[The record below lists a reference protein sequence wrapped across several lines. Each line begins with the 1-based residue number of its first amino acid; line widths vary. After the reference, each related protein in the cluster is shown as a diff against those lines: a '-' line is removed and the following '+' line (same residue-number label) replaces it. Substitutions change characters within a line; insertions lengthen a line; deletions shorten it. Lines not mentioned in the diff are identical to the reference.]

1 MMVSRQ
7 SRIIGGNLRDG
18 CGTIDAGS
26 ACRFDP
32 LCRGFGAQGDGREGM
47 RIRAP
52 KDFWAGVMFGGFA
65 VVALLAARGYSVG
78 TAGKMGPG
86 YFPLLLG
93 GLLGVL
99 AALLIGRSIVLD
111 GEPLPRFQVLPIAV
125 IAVAVCLFGFFIEP
139 FGLIVALAVL
149 TVLSAWAGPQFRLPE
164 ALALTV
170 ALIVFSVGV
179 FVYALG
185 LPIPIWPSGWPSN
198 WPSM

>member
-1 MMVSRQ
+1 
-7 SRIIGGNLRDG
+7 
-18 CGTIDAGS
+18 
-26 ACRFDP
+26 
-32 LCRGFGAQGDGREGM
+32 M

-65 VVALLAARGYSVG
+65 VVALLAARGYAFGS
-78 TAGKMGPG
+78 AGKMGPG

-99 AALLIGRSIVLD
+99 AAVLIGRSVVVD
-111 GEPLPRFQVLPIAV
+111 GEPLPRLHVLPLAV
-125 IAVAVCLFGFFIEP
+125 IAVAVCLFGLFIEP
-139 FGLIVALAVL
+139 LGLIVALAVL

-164 ALALTV
+164 VLALTV

-185 LPIPIWPSGWPSN
+185 LSIPIGPTGWPSN
-198 WPSM
+198 WPSL